1 MNTGERS
8 ASRIHRTEDHP
19 WREYANR
26 YVRDIATEEEV
37 RMLEHFEN
45 LEEARAALLELQ
57 SDVEAQMKERLVLE
71 GKPVPE
77 EGKADK
83 LLPHIYSIQDRI
95 VEDLERRLEEAHR
108 QAREEED

>member
-26 YVRDIATEEEV
+26 YVRDIATEEV

-71 GKPVPE
+71 GKPVYPKRAKPTSSCRTYTAYRT
-77 EGKADK
+77 G
-83 LLPHIYSIQDRI
+83 
-95 VEDLERRLEEAHR
+95 
-108 QAREEED
+108 